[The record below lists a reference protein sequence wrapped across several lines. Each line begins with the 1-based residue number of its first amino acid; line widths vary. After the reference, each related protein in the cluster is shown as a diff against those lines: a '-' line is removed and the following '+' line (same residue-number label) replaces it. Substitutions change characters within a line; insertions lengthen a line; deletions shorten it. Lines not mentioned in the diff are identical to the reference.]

1 LKEYYALAE
10 NNTKNQTIQDKIMAL
25 TNREK
30 ALVVISNA
38 ISVYSIYTKNP
49 DMLPKNMSLIDFV
62 LKSTPDELKKEIS
75 MDLIDEIFDFVS
87 RTQGQLS

>member
-1 LKEYYALAE
+1 
-10 NNTKNQTIQDKIMAL
+10 MAL

-49 DMLPKNMSLIDFV
+49 DMLPNNISLIDFV

-87 RTQGQLS
+87 KTQMELS

>member
-1 LKEYYALAE
+1 
-10 NNTKNQTIQDKIMAL
+10 MAL

-87 RTQGQLS
+87 KTQIELS